1 MEEQAI
7 ESNGILT
14 ERDLVAEW
22 VAMLKENDA
31 DFCDVDPDE
40 LIYQLMYETRI
51 HYSVKNVKHPLQRM
65 LEHFGRTKW
74 QWLRL
79 ERKIKEARKVAETH
93 LNEGV

>member
-1 MEEQAI
+1 MEQTN
-7 ESNGILT
+7 ESNETLT
-14 ERDLVAEW
+14 ERDLVAAW
-22 VAMLKENDA
+22 VAMLKERNA

-51 HYSVKNVKHPLQRM
+51 HYSVIGAKHPLQRM

-79 ERKIKEARKVAETH
+79 ERKVKEARKVAKPH
-93 LNEGV
+93 PNKGV